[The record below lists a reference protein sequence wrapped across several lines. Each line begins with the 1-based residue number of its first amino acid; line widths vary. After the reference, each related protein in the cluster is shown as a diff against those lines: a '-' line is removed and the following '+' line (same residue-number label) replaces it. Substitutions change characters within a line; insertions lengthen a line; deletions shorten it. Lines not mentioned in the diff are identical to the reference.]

1 MPSQHKP
8 DEIIGMLCET
18 TIVLAQGGAI
28 AVACGL
34 WPVPRHRAELLP
46 LAQRML
52 LAEGRSDSVLEGY

>member
-28 AVACGL
+28 AVACGRFRVTEQSCCRWRNECCGL
-34 WPVPRHRAELLP
+34 KVD
-46 LAQRML
+46 QTQC
-52 LAEGRSDSVLEGY
+52 